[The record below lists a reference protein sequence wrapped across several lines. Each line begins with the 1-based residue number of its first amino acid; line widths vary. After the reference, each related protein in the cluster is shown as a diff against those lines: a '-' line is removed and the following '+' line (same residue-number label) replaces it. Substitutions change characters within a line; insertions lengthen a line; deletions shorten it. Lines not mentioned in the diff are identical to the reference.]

1 MWVQGLA
8 AMETE
13 CPDGSLG
20 VGCDPKEGT
29 FPQCFNLRGNAGRNI
44 MVGPGLAN
52 LDFSLFRNNFIR
64 RISENFNA
72 QFRVE
77 VFNILNRPTLPRHR
91 GLETNPLR
99 TSSIRPVPPDAVA
112 GLLTKTVTTSR
123 QIQFAL
129 KFTW

>member
-1 MWVQGLA
+1 MRGMWVQGLA

-44 MVGPGLAN
+44 MVGPGLTN

-77 VFNILNRPTLPRHR
+77 VFNILNRPNFASPS
-91 GLETNPLR
+91 GSGDKP
-99 TSSIRPVPPDAVA
+99 
-112 GLLTKTVTTSR
+112 TTDIFNSTGAPTRSR
-123 QIQFAL
+123 DC
-129 KFTW
+129 